1 MARYLIVA
9 HQTAASFELVDFARA
24 LSERDPD
31 TSFVLLVPAK
41 PAALPPTWEE
51 GEVREIA
58 RRRAREAKI
67 VLLGAGVNLVE
78 ARIGDPS
85 PLQAVEDELCERPGY
100 DGIVVSTFPPG
111 ISRWLHSDLPNRL
124 RRHFGLPV
132 EHVVATSVCARQ
144 TA

>member
-9 HQTAASFELVDFARA
+9 HQTAASYELVDFTRA

-31 TSFVLLVPAK
+31 ACFVLLVPAK
-41 PAALPPTWEE
+41 PATLPPTWEE

-58 RRRAREAKI
+58 RRRAMEARI
-67 VLLGAGVNLVE
+67 VLLGAGVNLLE
-78 ARIGDPS
+78 ARVGDPS
-85 PLQAVEDELCERPGY
+85 PHQAVEDELRERPGY
-100 DGIVVSTFPPG
+100 EAIVVSTFPPG
-111 ISRWLHSDLPNRL
+111 ISRWLHGDLPNRL

-132 EHVVATSVCARQ
+132 HHVVATSLCARQ